1 MDSSIEAKINKF
13 SSSVMNEAQKKL
25 DELKKEIQE
34 KKSEVLD
41 SKNDE
46 FLGEAYEKIQ
56 GYISA
61 IQKED
66 NDKVRN
72 AEFDAKKALLKK
84 REGIIEEVFETAK
97 TKLEDFAKSDE
108 YKTWLEEKLK
118 KALAESGEGKKE
130 IYMTERDKNL
140 IGITEDVV
148 PVSEKDFWGGVR
160 VENLEKGILVDYS
173 FYNLLEDQRGDF
185 LSKSGLVI
193 D

>member
-41 SKNDE
+41 NKNDE

-56 GYISA
+56 GYISE

-72 AEFDAKKALLKK
+72 AEFEAKKALLKK
-84 REGIIEEVFETAK
+84 REGIIGEVFEKAQK
-97 TKLEDFAKSDE
+97 KLEDFAKSNE
-108 YKTWLEEKLK
+108 YKAWLREKLE
-118 KALAESGEGKKE
+118 KAIKESGEGKKE
-130 IYMTERDKNL
+130 IYVTERDKDL
-140 IGITEDVV
+140 IVTEEEVIIV
-148 PVSEKDFWGGVR
+148 AEKDFLGGVR